1 VQVVNTDH
9 LVLIGSGSEWFWSM
23 VSGVVVAVT
32 FILIYRQVRAQGA
45 ANALQRIE
53 TVHGRWSSTE
63 MVLARLEVALALRDG
78 SLDPTDDTRIDT
90 ILNFVDLLRGLHREG
105 YLGDEEVARMFGGPL
120 VAWWRLL
127 EPAIVQARTAEGD
140 QTLWNGIDD
149 LVEVIRRW
157 EAKHGTGNTM
167 IWTAP
172 VEALT
177 ASIIRRETSRLT
189 LARDA
194 AAGVIPAAGEQHST
208 PTAGPPM
215 PDVSRALPGIGG
227 DLSIEHQALL
237 HAFAA
242 RVVGLSHPK

>member
-1 VQVVNTDH
+1 VEVVNTDH

-32 FILIYRQVRAQGA
+32 FVLIYRQLRAQGA

-53 TVHGRWSSTE
+53 TVHARWSSTE
-63 MVLARLEVALALRDG
+63 MVLARLKVALALRAG
-78 SLDPTDDTRIDT
+78 TLDPADDTNLDT

-127 EPAIVQARTAEGD
+127 EPVIAEVRAAEGS
-140 QTLWNGIDD
+140 QQLWDGIDD
-149 LVEVIRRW
+149 LVGVIRRW
-157 EAKHGTGNTM
+157 EAKHGAGNTM
-167 IWTAP
+167 VWTAP

-177 ASIIRRETSRLT
+177 ATIVRRETSRLT

-194 AAGVIPAAGEQHST
+194 AAGVIPGAGEQHAT
-208 PTAGPPM
+208 PSAGSPM
-215 PDVSRALPGIGG
+215 PGASPVGPAAALG
-227 DLSIEHQALL
+227 
-237 HAFAA
+237 
-242 RVVGLSHPK
+242 

>member
-1 VQVVNTDH
+1 MQVVNTDH

-45 ANALQRIE
+45 ANALQRLE
-53 TVHGRWSSTE
+53 TGHGRWSSTE

-78 SLDPTDDTRIDT
+78 TLDPTDDTRIDT

-120 VAWWRLL
+120 VAWRRLL
-127 EPAIVQARTAEGD
+127 EPAIVQARAAEGD
-140 QTLWNGIDD
+140 QTLWTGIDE
-149 LVEVIRRW
+149 LVEVIGRW
-157 EAKHGTGNTM
+157 EAKHGAGNTM

-177 ASIIRRETSRLT
+177 ASIIRRETSRLQ

-194 AAGVIPAAGEQHST
+194 AARVIPGAGEPPST
-208 PTAGPPM
+208 RSAGSQIRGGPP
-215 PDVSRALPGIGG
+215 ALPADVTG
-227 DLSIEHQALL
+227 DRPLP
-237 HAFAA
+237 
-242 RVVGLSHPK
+242 G